1 LTIALVLIVA
11 SALVGI
17 ATGYV
22 FRVWALVLISPF
34 IAVFSAIIL
43 RANEFGMVGGVTV
56 IAICLAVC
64 QLAYLAAA
72 YVLHARDASS
82 HDEIDGEPGETSEQK
97 IRRQHK
103 SRQSGPKHRPLAA
116 QARRLL
122 LRQAAS
128 RGRNSIFR
136 GEIATERG
144 LRQHQRVH
152 QGHFPIFSA
161 TRRWS
166 ASALTGFRDPDPEQ
180 D

>member
-72 YVLHARDASS
+72 YVLHARDPSS

-103 SRQSGPKHRPLAA
+103 
-116 QARRLL
+116 
-122 LRQAAS
+122 
-128 RGRNSIFR
+128 
-136 GEIATERG
+136 
-144 LRQHQRVH
+144 
-152 QGHFPIFSA
+152 
-161 TRRWS
+161 
-166 ASALTGFRDPDPEQ
+166 
-180 D
+180 